1 MDQLFENVIPYFC
14 SNRPVL
20 DLIEMVTQFDEN
32 LTFFSTFICRRLNTF
47 CLALSNQFEEGLQCL
62 KDDTAVLGWTVK
74 KHSEQNNFIQVIAD
88 SHSELEIHNQE
99 IDQVHNEDQ
108 NANVAEQDWVAFVS
122 QPY

>member
-1 MDQLFENVIPYFC
+1 MDQRFENVISYFC
-14 SNRPVL
+14 SNTPVL
-20 DLIEMVTQFDEN
+20 DLIEMMTKFDEN
-32 LTFFSTFICRRLNTF
+32 PTIFSNFICRSLNTF
-47 CLALSNQFEEGLQCL
+47 CLVLINEFKECLQCL
-62 KDDTAVLGWTVK
+62 KDDTTVLGGTVK